1 MEMLTA
7 GDEKSSPTGTVLSPS
22 SGPNGKKVI
31 GTAGSRMLSTR
42 TAKSS
47 RTTTENSD
55 RDVDVI
61 SAQQVRAAY
70 TCAESVHHGS
80 QLFGRMAYST
90 VLLLLRIVNSRCYG
104 KRAHSGIFM
113 TTPQAPVSVIISTR
127 VQNRWVLIVA
137 VSYSRPRDS

>member
-61 SAQQVRAAY
+61 SAQQVRAVYVCRERAARLAPFWPCSLLCCY
-70 TCAESVHHGS
+70 
-80 QLFGRMAYST
+80 FF
-90 VLLLLRIVNSRCYG
+90 VLLTAGAMANGPIAEYL
-104 KRAHSGIFM
+104 
-113 TTPQAPVSVIISTR
+113 
-127 VQNRWVLIVA
+127 
-137 VSYSRPRDS
+137 